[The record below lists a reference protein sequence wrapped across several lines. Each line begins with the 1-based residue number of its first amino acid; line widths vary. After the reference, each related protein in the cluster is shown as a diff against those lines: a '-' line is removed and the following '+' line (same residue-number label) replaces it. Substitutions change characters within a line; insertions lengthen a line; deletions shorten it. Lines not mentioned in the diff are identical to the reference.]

1 MIICQKLFKN
11 LSITA
16 KGCSSRKQSWHHGAC
31 YPPSTVKCP
40 TQNLHQLSQRT
51 TLNNNGQYASR
62 ATISTQY
69 TTACASQ
76 HASRS
81 TISTQYT
88 MNNMPAAP
96 PSVHSILQHV
106 PQSQRVSTTNY
117 YFTSVGNRKIIYKC
131 CKKLRSAQANKMARR
146 SNDTILLVAAHRR
159 VTFPSSW
166 KTT

>member
-1 MIICQKLFKN
+1 MSRHSTRLCSTTTNNHGLLFRHNKAWLYVKN
-11 LSITA
+11 YLKTSQSQP
-16 KGCSSRKQSWHHGAC
+16 KGVAAENSHDNMVHA
-31 YPPSTVKCP
+31 T
-40 TQNLHQLSQRT
+40 LHQPSSVRHKTSISSANAPLLT
-51 TLNNNGQYASR
+51 T
-62 ATISTQY
+62 TD
-69 TTACASQ
+69 
-76 HASRS
+76 
-81 TISTQYT
+81 
-88 MNNMPAAP
+88 NMPAAP